1 MRHLLHH
8 LIDEAAERW
17 PDGEALRFKGQ
28 SMTYGELLA
37 RSNGVARAMVDLGV
51 RRGDRVGLY
60 LPKGFEQIAATHGI
74 LKAGA
79 SFVPLD
85 PAAPPARVAEMVR
98 DCEPTAIVATGGRAA
113 DLVPELNGCRPK
125 GFLLADD
132 GTERGELPVP
142 VIDWADATADPGA
155 SDPGVRVTELDL
167 CLIAYTSGST
177 GAPKGVM
184 HNHASF
190 FTATEWFTERWAL
203 TAEDRLALHPALHF
217 LMAPYMVW
225 SAPRVGASIVIFGE
239 DETGW
244 GSEFVRLVRGERIT
258 VWLGVS
264 PAISQ
269 LVHAGAEPGSLPSL
283 RVLIFGGAPFPRK
296 DLEDLRQLL
305 PTTQLAQV
313 YGTTE
318 TLFISLYPFWEL
330 PPDDGQP
337 LSVGPGIELIEPILM
352 RDETTPCEPG
362 EAGEYYV
369 RTPTLMRGYWRL
381 PDLTRKALVPNPLD
395 PDNPDLVYRSG
406 DVLRMAPD
414 GNYTF
419 VGRTDNQIKTRGY
432 RVELEEV
439 ERCIAAHPKV
449 RQVAVVAL
457 PHPQWVNVLGATVV
471 PEAGQELHAADV
483 KGHVADRL
491 PAYMVPAE
499 VRIVAELPKG
509 SSGKIDRSRI
519 WDELVARSAS
529 GGS

>member
-8 LIDEAAERW
+8 LIDEAAQRW
-17 PDGEALRFKGQ
+17 PEREALRFKGA
-28 SMTYGELLA
+28 SMSYAGLLG
-37 RSNGVARAMVDLGV
+37 RSNGVARAIVDLGV
-51 RRGDRVGLY
+51 RPGDRVGLY
-60 LPKGFEQIAATHGI
+60 LPKGFEQIAATYGI

-79 SFVPLD
+79 CFVPLD
-85 PAAPPARVAEMVR
+85 PNAPPARVAEMVH
-98 DCEPTAIVATGGRAA
+98 DCEPSAIIATDGRAS
-113 DLVPELNGCRPK
+113 DLVPALGGYRPK
-125 GFLLADD
+125 GMLLVEGGA
-132 GTERGELPVP
+132 GRPELPFT
-142 VIDWADATADPGA
+142 VIDWAEATADPA
-155 SDPGVRVTELDL
+155 APDPGVRVMELDL

-190 FTATEWFTERWAL
+190 STATEWFTERWGL
-203 TAEDRLALHPALHF
+203 TVEDRLALHPALHF

-244 GSEFVRLVRGERIT
+244 GSEFVRLVREERIT

-296 DLEDLRQLL
+296 DLEDLRRLL
-305 PTTQLAQV
+305 PSTQLAQV

-318 TLFISLYPFWEL
+318 TLFNCLYPFWEL

-337 LSVGPGIELIEPILM
+337 LSIGSGIEIVQPILM
-352 RDETTPCEPG
+352 RDETTPCEQG
-362 EAGEYYV
+362 EPGEYYV

-381 PDLTRKALVPNPLD
+381 PELTRKVLVPNPLD
-395 PDNPDLVYRSG
+395 PHNPDLVHRSG
-406 DVLRMAPD
+406 DVMRMGPD
-414 GNYTF
+414 GNYYF

-439 ERCIAAHPKV
+439 ERCIASHPKV

-457 PHPQWVNVLGATVV
+457 PHPEWINVLGATVV
-471 PEAGQELHAADV
+471 PEDGEQLDGADV

-491 PAYMVPAE
+491 PGYMVPAE
-499 VRIVAELPKG
+499 VRIVADLPKG

-519 WDELVARSAS
+519 RDELLAGPA
-529 GGS
+529 GS